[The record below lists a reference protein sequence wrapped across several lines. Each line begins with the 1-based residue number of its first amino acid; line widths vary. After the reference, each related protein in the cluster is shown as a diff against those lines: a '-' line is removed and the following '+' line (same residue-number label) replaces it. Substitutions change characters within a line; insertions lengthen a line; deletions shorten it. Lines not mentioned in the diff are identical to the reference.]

1 MVPQRRPPWSP
12 FFNVECA
19 VVAHSRPKLG
29 AQRMELALIVAAIA
43 IVLWLSIKATVQIA
57 RDGLI
62 EGRQKAAQL
71 ALVWLLPLVGAIL
84 VLAVNRPPEA
94 PSRKYR
100 ERPDAGEDFTA
111 SGRSVKAITEA
122 VDGD

>member
-1 MVPQRRPPWSP
+1 
-12 FFNVECA
+12 
-19 VVAHSRPKLG
+19 
-29 AQRMELALIVAAIA
+29 MEVALILFAVA
-43 IVLWLSIKATVQIA
+43 IVLWLSIKATVVIT

-62 EGRQKAAQL
+62 EGRQKAIQL
-71 ALVWLLPLVGAIL
+71 VLVWLLPLLGAVI

-100 ERPDAGEDFTA
+100 ERQDAGEDFTA
-111 SGRSVKAITEA
+111 SGRSVKAVTEA

>member
-1 MVPQRRPPWSP
+1 
-12 FFNVECA
+12 
-19 VVAHSRPKLG
+19 
-29 AQRMELALIVAAIA
+29 MEIALIVALIA
-43 IVLWLSIKATVQIA
+43 IVLWLSIKATVVIT

-62 EGRQKAAQL
+62 EGRQKAIQL
-71 ALVWLLPLVGAIL
+71 AIVWLLPLIGAIL

-100 ERPDAGEDFTA
+100 ERQDAGEDFTA

-122 VDGD
+122 LDGD

>member
-1 MVPQRRPPWSP
+1 
-12 FFNVECA
+12 
-19 VVAHSRPKLG
+19 
-29 AQRMELALIVAAIA
+29 MEIALIVASIA
-43 IVLWLSIKATVQIA
+43 IVLWLSIKATVEIT

-62 EGRQKAAQL
+62 EGRQKAIQL
-71 ALVWLLPLVGAIL
+71 AIVWLLPLIGAIL

-100 ERPDAGEDFTA
+100 ERQDAGEDFTA

-122 VDGD
+122 LDGD

>member
-1 MVPQRRPPWSP
+1 
-12 FFNVECA
+12 
-19 VVAHSRPKLG
+19 
-29 AQRMELALIVAAIA
+29 MEITLILAAIA
-43 IVLWLSIKATVQIA
+43 IMLWLSIKATVVIT

-62 EGRQKAAQL
+62 EGRQKAMQL

-84 VLAVNRPPEA
+84 VLAVNRRPEA

-100 ERPDAGEDFTA
+100 ERQDAGEDFTA

-122 VDGD
+122 ADGD

>member
-1 MVPQRRPPWSP
+1 
-12 FFNVECA
+12 
-19 VVAHSRPKLG
+19 
-29 AQRMELALIVAAIA
+29 MELTLIVAAIA
-43 IVLWLSIKATVQIA
+43 IVLWLSIKATVLIA
-57 RDGLI
+57 RDRLI
-62 EGRQKAAQL
+62 EGGQKAAQL

-100 ERPDAGEDFTA
+100 ERQDAGEDFTA
-111 SGRSVKAITEA
+111 SGRSVKVITEA